1 MNTIL
6 NTKINKDFKLNQ
18 DIKKLTKQIHN
29 FLKIYA
35 YKSSFIQSEIKDLK
49 HNDYLN
55 IVSKFFGYTDYNQ
68 YNKES
73 NKKVLSLE
81 NLLEAFEKFLYS
93 LTNNCGYD
101 NGDINQM
108 INTFHLYLT
117 LTEKELYKEKQGVTN
132 KIKRR
137 IKNLIQDDKTLY
149 KGSEIERLYKIVSN
163 NYFQPIITDYR
174 SIIIYKENSPTI
186 MDYRCDQNDELVY
199 LFLKYY
205 DLRNSIVIKK
215 YVKDERFDDNIGENL
230 YLLEDF
236 LKERFN
242 IQYKPFEYMEFLAVQ
257 YKHYH
262 HGINDNI
269 YRSNINDFKAYIAEK
284 TIGRSV
290 LVKGVFNTISNEGL
304 KIYRSRA
311 ITYNADG
318 EWSIFEITLA
328 NNDKLDLIVSN
339 NGTFA
344 IQKYFGDN
352 ISCHILLS
360 YDLEKNDKLIW
371 TIPMVE
377 RNSSIKERFMYFYPK
392 KPSDKFMFK
401 LSFSNEYDLIKLT
414 RDGIIENEE
423 LKFSFKNM
431 MQILYE
437 DGIKKLQNINSPV
450 EKYIE
455 IYERDYKE

>member
-6 NTKINKDFKLNQ
+6 NTPINKDFKLNQ

-29 FLKIYA
+29 FLNTYA

-68 YNKES
+68 YNKED

-81 NLLEAFEKFLYS
+81 NLLAAFEKFLYS
-93 LTNNCGYD
+93 LPNKSGYD
-101 NGDINQM
+101 NGDINQ
-108 INTFHLYLT
+108 IVNTFHLYLT
-117 LTEKELYKEKQGVTN
+117 LTEQELYKEKRSVTN
-132 KIKRR
+132 KIQRR
-137 IKNLIQDDKTLY
+137 IKNLIKDDKTLY
-149 KGSEIERLYKIVSN
+149 KGTEIERLYNIVSN
-163 NYFQPIITDYR
+163 TYFQPIITDYR

-186 MDYRCDQNDELVY
+186 MDFRGDQNDELVN

-205 DLRNSIVIKK
+205 DVRNALIIKR
-215 YVKDERFDDNIGENL
+215 YVKDERFDDNIGEHL
-230 YLLEDF
+230 YLLDDF
-236 LKERFN
+236 LKERFH
-242 IQYKPFEYMEFLAVQ
+242 IPYKPFEYIEFLAVQ

-262 HGINDNI
+262 HGINDDI
-269 YRSNINDFKAYIAEK
+269 YRKSVNEFKAYIAEK
-284 TIGRSV
+284 TIGRNV
-290 LVKGVFNTISNEGL
+290 LVKGIFNTIS
-304 KIYRSRA
+304 KDRIIHRDRA

-328 NNDKLDLIVSN
+328 NSDTLELIVTK

-344 IQKYFGDN
+344 IQKDFGDK

-360 YDLEKNDKLIW
+360 YDLKEPDKLVW

-377 RNSSIKERFMYFYPK
+377 RHSVIKERFRFFYPK
-392 KPSDKFMFK
+392 KADDKFMLK
-401 LSFSNEYDLIKLT
+401 LSFNEGYDLITLT
-414 RDGIIENEE
+414 RDGIFEDGEV
-423 LKFSFKNM
+423 KFSFKNM

-437 DGIKKLQNINSPV
+437 DGIQKLQNINVPV